1 MMIKPYAGIALLLL
15 TGLQEVKA
23 ACTTHPTAIF
33 IGGQPVAFS
42 IINGL
47 ATGGTPAVTFNLPGN
62 ALGDGNYYV
71 SSSVTHAGS
80 AQTLPNHV
88 RFRLN
93 VLAIAGIRPVTWQV
107 DSSQPLVCTTCSGSV
122 TLPFAQLGWTVNR
135 SAESVGPAP
144 ANARFNNSTQTW
156 LTTPSSLSGADSL
169 INLQFDFL
177 NDQVYPAGRYE
188 GEFYTVARA
197 Q

>member
-1 MMIKPYAGIALLLL
+1 MMKQYAGIALLLFA
-15 TGLQEVKA
+15 GLQEAHA
-23 ACTTHPTAIF
+23 ACTTHPTATF

-42 IINGL
+42 IINGT
-47 ATGGTPAVTFNLPGN
+47 AEGGTPAVTFDLPGN
-62 ALGDGNYYV
+62 ALGDGNNYV
-71 SSSVTHAGS
+71 STSVSNAGS
-80 AQTLPNHV
+80 TRTLPNHV

-93 VLAIAGIRPVTWQV
+93 VLAIAGIRPVTWWV
-107 DSSQPLVCTTCSGSV
+107 DSSQPLVCTTCTSSV

-135 SAESVGPAP
+135 SAESIGPAP

-177 NDQVYPAGRYE
+177 NDRVYPAGRYE
-188 GEFYTVARA
+188 GEFYTIARA

>member
-1 MMIKPYAGIALLLL
+1 MIKRYAGSVLLLL
-15 TGLQEVKA
+15 ASLKGVQA
-23 ACTTHPTAIF
+23 ACTTNPTATYIS
-33 IGGQPVAFS
+33 GQPVAFS

-62 ALGDGNYYV
+62 ALGDGNNYV
-71 SSSVTHAGS
+71 STSVSNAGS
-80 AQTLPNHV
+80 TQTLPDHV

-107 DSSQPLVCTTCSGSV
+107 DSSQPLICTTCSSSV
-122 TLPFAQLGWTVNR
+122 TLPFSQLGWTVNR
-135 SAESVGPAP
+135 SPESLGPAP

-156 LTTPSSLSGADSL
+156 LTTPSSLTGADSL

-177 NDQVYPAGRYE
+177 NDRVYPAGRYE